1 MSLRGIT
8 VEKIADLYRVGE
20 LIELRWRSSG
30 PVAPPVRHH
39 LLKMLQD
46 GITVR
51 VATQVAYIEKA
62 GKQSVLLDGG
72 EFAVALLSGAD
83 NPKTCHALV
92 ASPI

>member
-1 MSLRGIT
+1 M
-8 VEKIADLYRVGE
+8 GE
-20 LIELRWRSSG
+20 LIELRCEVPE

-46 GITVR
+46 GVTVGE
-51 VATQVAYIEKA
+51 APQVAHIEKA

-92 ASPI
+92 ASSI